1 MSIQWCWRWLHDM
14 WHSEFVGCRQGINKT
29 TIATCVEDAYK
40 WYNFFI
46 SCYLDVER
54 SGKKASFW
62 ACLPENMDTAMS
74 RCKEEQITI
83 IIPWDLIYLKL
94 ELLFCS
100 WSMSTSINKS
110 YKIFFVTYS
119 NSAAIWRPANVDIL
133 PF

>member
-1 MSIQWCWRWLHDM
+1 
-14 WHSEFVGCRQGINKT
+14 
-29 TIATCVEDAYK
+29 
-40 WYNFFI
+40 
-46 SCYLDVER
+46 
-54 SGKKASFW
+54 
-62 ACLPENMDTAMS
+62 MDTAMS